1 MIEEYSHV
9 SILQCL
15 LTSKIKL
22 PQISPLFTVLYRERA
37 EVEMK
42 ELAAGFWITEGSV
55 HFESSS
61 E

>member
-15 LTSKIKL
+15 LTCKIKL
-22 PQISPLFTVLYRERA
+22 PQISPLFTVLYSERA

-42 ELAAGFWITEGSV
+42 ELAAGFWD
-55 HFESSS
+55 H
-61 E
+61 

>member
-15 LTSKIKL
+15 LTCKMKL

-42 ELAAGFWITEGSV
+42 ELAADFWDHCRLGP
-55 HFESSS
+55 F
-61 E
+61 